1 MKGDSSLD
9 PAAAVGLTGC
19 RDHETLVLGGA
30 AFSSAPALIGSR
42 RKVSAKRLVE
52 PGPSGRPLE
61 ALPSPAARGA

>member
-1 MKGDSSLD
+1 MKVDGSLD

-19 RDHETLVLGGA
+19 RDYDTPVLGGA

-42 RKVSAKRLVE
+42 QSVSAKRLVE

-61 ALPSPAARGA
+61 ALPSSAAHGS

>member
-1 MKGDSSLD
+1 MKVGGSLD
-9 PAAAVGLTGC
+9 PATTTGLPGC
-19 RDHETLVLGGA
+19 RDHETPVLGGA

-42 RKVSAKRLVE
+42 QSVPAMRLVE